1 MKSPQIA
8 LYYNPK
14 TKRTYVLDVGNQDT
28 YFLDEYNPFEDER
41 FSEYMFDHQKEQLA
55 TIYKEYLI
63 EKERLDK
70 EYEKQKSKD
79 IIIAN

>member
-41 FSEYMFDHQKEQLA
+41 YSQYMFDHQKEELA
-55 TIYKEYLI
+55 TLYKEYLI

-70 EYEKQKSKD
+70 EYEKKKSKD
-79 IIIAN
+79 IIIVN

>member
-41 FSEYMFDHQKEQLA
+41 YSQYMYDHQKEELA
-55 TIYKEYLI
+55 TLYKEYLI

-70 EYEKQKSKD
+70 EYEKQKLKD

>member
-28 YFLDEYNPFEDER
+28 YFLDEYNPFEYER
-41 FSEYMFDHQKEQLA
+41 YSQYMYDHQKEELA
-55 TIYKEYLI
+55 TLYKEYLI